1 MGKAKHETVSLGR
14 QESAEIKFALIK
26 KPARHETVTYAKRS
40 AETKST
46 VDDWLRRAKHKSVI

>member
-1 MGKAKHETVSLGR
+1 MAKAKHESVSLGR
-14 QESAEIKFALIK
+14 QQPAEIKFALIE

-40 AETKST
+40 PVTKST